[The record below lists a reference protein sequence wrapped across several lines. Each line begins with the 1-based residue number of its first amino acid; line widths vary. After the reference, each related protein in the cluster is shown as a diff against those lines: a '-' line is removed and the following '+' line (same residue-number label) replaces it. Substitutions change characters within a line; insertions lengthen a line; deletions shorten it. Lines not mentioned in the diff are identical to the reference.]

1 MSVVHR
7 VVVTTSILSAAT
19 MWFLLSGM
27 PDVSAGQKV
36 LYTVFPGTSLAAV
49 CYCVCMVFNCLGRR

>member
-7 VVVTTSILSAAT
+7 VVIASSIFSAVG
-19 MWFLLSGM
+19 MWLALRGL
-27 PDVSAGQKV
+27 PDVSSGEKV
-36 LYTVFPGTSLAAV
+36 LYTLFPAASIASA